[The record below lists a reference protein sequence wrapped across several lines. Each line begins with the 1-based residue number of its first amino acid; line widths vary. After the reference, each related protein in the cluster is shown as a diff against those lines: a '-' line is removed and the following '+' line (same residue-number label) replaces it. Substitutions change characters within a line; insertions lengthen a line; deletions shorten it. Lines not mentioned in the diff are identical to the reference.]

1 MMTARLATLFV
12 VFTGLT
18 GCATT
23 DEINKPIVDMK
34 GVNRQQYQSDLSD
47 CSQYA
52 NQVATGAKAG
62 AGAVG
67 GAVVGGALGAVFG
80 GGSGAGEGAAAGA
93 VVGGARGVGKGVQ
106 ERSSVIKNCLRN
118 RGYSVL
124 N

>member
-1 MMTARLATLFV
+1 MTARLSILWLLFTV
-12 VFTGLT
+12 VA

-23 DEINKPIVDMK
+23 DSIDKPIVDMA
-34 GVNRQQYQSDLSD
+34 GVNRQQYKIDLRD

-52 NQVATGAKAG
+52 EQVNTGAKAG

-80 GGSGAGEGAAAGA
+80 GGNRAAEGAAAGA